1 LKAVSTLTKEAAMA
15 RISVLGGTG
24 YGGGAVVREAA
35 RRGHEVVA
43 VSRTPSEA
51 PVPDVTYVTGSVLD
65 PDVLKAAVTDADVV
79 FEALSPRGDMAGK
92 VDDVFAALVALAEE
106 TGTRLGVLG
115 GASSLLV
122 SAHGPRLLDVAP
134 VEPEVLPEVMLG
146 IHKLETLRESAEGL
160 DWFYVSPAAEFGAW
174 VPSAE
179 TGEYR
184 SSDDV
189 LLRDADG
196 RSEISAADLAIAV
209 VDEIENPTHRRRRFH
224 VAH

>member
-1 LKAVSTLTKEAAMA
+1 MA
-15 RISVLGGTG
+15 RITVLGGTG

-43 VSRTPSEA
+43 VSRTAPER
-51 PVPDVTYVTGSVLD
+51 PVPGVTQVTGSVLD
-65 PDVLKAAVTDADVV
+65 PDVLGPVVAGADVV

-92 VDDVFAALVALAEE
+92 VEGVFADLVQLARGN
-106 TGTRLGVLG
+106 GTRLGVLG

-122 SAHGPRLLDVAP
+122 SPGGPRLLDVEPA
-134 VEPEVLPEVMLG
+134 EPEVLPEVELG
-146 IHKLETLRESAEGL
+146 IRKLETLEAAPEDL

-174 VPSAE
+174 VPSPE
-179 TGEYR
+179 TGHYR
-184 SSDDV
+184 TSDDV
-189 LLRDADG
+189 LLRDPDG

-209 VDEIENPTHRRRRFH
+209 LDEIEQPSHRRRRFH